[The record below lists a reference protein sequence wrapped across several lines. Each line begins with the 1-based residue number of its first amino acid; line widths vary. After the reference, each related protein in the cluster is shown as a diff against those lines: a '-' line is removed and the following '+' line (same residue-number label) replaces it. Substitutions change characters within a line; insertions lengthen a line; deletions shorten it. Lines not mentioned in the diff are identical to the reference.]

1 MTEVQVSTGD
11 THTAQSFA
19 AAPWPPPDAA
29 AVACARSGPER
40 AFYDDG
46 GRAGRPID
54 QPACRSQE
62 EPMTGTPTRRSGWP
76 VLRTPRWM
84 LAGAVVLV
92 AGLTLAALPHH
103 PSISE
108 RATDLRGAVQT
119 MNADIES
126 CAGGVS
132 ESLTALRAIQ
142 AGTSHDVKTAVGI
155 ATFGA
160 QNCSPA
166 NSMPMDDLVQ
176 YQPPES
182 LASFHL
188 EQTVNDLVT
197 WGFPDAQR
205 VQSDVATLLTAS
217 TKPAIQAATTALQ
230 RDQRVLDAERA
241 TIDGMIEGASKSL
254 SANVAPPSLP
264 S

>member
-1 MTEVQVSTGD
+1 
-11 THTAQSFA
+11 
-19 AAPWPPPDAA
+19 
-29 AVACARSGPER
+29 
-40 AFYDDG
+40 
-46 GRAGRPID
+46 
-54 QPACRSQE
+54 
-62 EPMTGTPTRRSGWP
+62 MTGIPTRRSGWP

-84 LAGAVVLV
+84 IAGAVVLV

-103 PSISE
+103 PSTAQ

-155 ATFGA
+155 ATLGA
-160 QNCSPA
+160 ANCSPA

-188 EQTVNDLVT
+188 EQTVNDLIT

-217 TKPAIQAATTALQ
+217 ARPAIQAATTALQ
-230 RDQRVLDAERA
+230 HDQRVLDAERA
-241 TIDGMIEGASKSL
+241 TIDGMINTASKSL
-254 SANVAPPSLP
+254 SANVTPPPLP

>member
-1 MTEVQVSTGD
+1 MTAGSTGSI
-11 THTAQSFA
+11 Q
-19 AAPWPPPDAA
+19 
-29 AVACARSGPER
+29 
-40 AFYDDG
+40 
-46 GRAGRPID
+46 
-54 QPACRSQE
+54 
-62 EPMTGTPTRRSGWP
+62 TRRSGWP

-84 LAGAVVLV
+84 LAGGVVLV
-92 AGLTLAALPHH
+92 AGLALAAIPHH
-103 PSISE
+103 PSTSQ
-108 RATDLRGAVQT
+108 RVTDLRGAVQT

-142 AGTSHDVKTAVGI
+142 TGTSHDTKTAVGI
-155 ATFGA
+155 ATLGA
-160 QNCSPA
+160 ENCSPA

-188 EQTVNDLVT
+188 DQTVNDLVT

-205 VQSDVATLLTAS
+205 VQADVATLLTAS
-217 TKPAIQAATTALQ
+217 TPTAIQAATATLQ
-230 RDQRVLDAERA
+230 HDQHVLDAERA
-241 TIDGMIEGASKSL
+241 TIDGMINKANKSL
-254 SANVAPPSLP
+254 SADVTPPALP

>member
-1 MTEVQVSTGD
+1 MTV
-11 THTAQSFA
+11 
-19 AAPWPPPDAA
+19 
-29 AVACARSGPER
+29 GP
-40 AFYDDG
+40 AG
-46 GRAGRPID
+46 GI
-54 QPACRSQE
+54 
-62 EPMTGTPTRRSGWP
+62 PTRRSGWP
-76 VLRTPRWM
+76 VLRTPKWM

-103 PSISE
+103 PSTSQ
-108 RATDLRGAVQT
+108 RVTDLRGVVQE
-119 MNADIES
+119 MNTGIES

-132 ESLTALRAIQ
+132 ESLAALHAIQ
-142 AGTSHDVKTAVGI
+142 AGTSHDVKTAVSI
-155 ATFGA
+155 AATGV

-188 EQTVNDLVT
+188 DQTVNDVVT

-205 VQSDVATLLTAS
+205 VQADVAVLLTAS
-217 TKPAIQAATTALQ
+217 SPSAVRAATTALQ
-230 RDQRVLDAERA
+230 HDQHVLDAERA
-241 TIDGMIEGASKSL
+241 TIDGMIDAASKSL
-254 SANVAPPSLP
+254 ATNVSPPTLP